1 MKARSPEFATLEVVM
16 RIYRR
21 DEDGQAIYI
30 ADYPLPREVCSA
42 IDSGREGCEVW
53 YELPPVMGPLR
64 LIGSDEEPD
73 YAATVTHE
81 RILLEPYRL
90 YRNGVLVEMGAMIA
104 NPSHVTMLAE
114 SAKRRAAAR
123 DEIGHIAAAWRERA

>member
-1 MKARSPEFATLEVVM
+1 M
-16 RIYRR
+16 RIYRK
-21 DEDGQAIYI
+21 DETGKAVYI
-30 ADYPLPREVCSA
+30 ADYPLPRAVCDE
-42 IDSGREGCEVW
+42 IDSGREVW
-53 YELPPVMGPLR
+53 YELPPVMGELR

-104 NPSHVTMLAE
+104 NPRHVTMLAE
-114 SAKRRAAAR
+114 SAKQRAAAR

>member
-1 MKARSPEFATLEVVM
+1 M

-30 ADYPLPREVCSA
+30 ADYPLPRVVCDD
-42 IDSGREGCEVW
+42 IDSGREVQ
-53 YELPPVMGPLR
+53 YELPPVMSAARP
-64 LIGSDEEPD
+64 IGCGAAPD

-104 NPSHVTMLAE
+104 DPRYVMMLADN
-114 SAKRRAAAR
+114 AKRRAAAR
-123 DEIGHIAAAWRERA
+123 DEVEHISGIWTSSLPEGVL

>member
-30 ADYPLPREVCSA
+30 ADYPLPRVVCDD
-42 IDSGREGCEVW
+42 IDSGREVQ
-53 YELPPVMGPLR
+53 YELPPVMSAARP
-64 LIGSDEEPD
+64 IGCDAAPD

-104 NPSHVTMLAE
+104 DPRHVTMLAE
-114 SAKRRAAAR
+114 SAKQRAAAR
-123 DEIGHIAAAWRERA
+123 DEVGRIAAAWRERA